1 MEGSYSVLQLENYGS
16 KVTPS
21 TRNFR
26 ELNQGEV
33 LIRVM
38 ATTIHPADLFILAG
52 AYGRYQPDVLP
63 IVPGFEGSGEIVKV
77 GEGVEPGLVG
87 KRASFI
93 GNPNKTGGYEGSWSQ
108 YIYVNRY
115 LVIPYESSTIPF
127 ERIAFAFVNPL
138 TVCGFIDTL
147 QKTNVSTVVQNG
159 AAGALGKMFI
169 RLCVKNNIKTI
180 NLVRKEE
187 QIEELRKLGAD
198 FVINTSSNGWET
210 QFEKLALENKAFAAF
225 ECVGDDTTAKL
236 LSLMP
241 DGSTVYNYGNLEAKP
256 IRGVSSGDLIFRDK
270 TLTGWWL
277 STWMSKLKPEEVF
290 KWFDSI
296 RQDLESTS
304 PIFETEFRKD
314 HYTLAN
320 FDEAFG
326 AYTKN
331 MSSGKAIIRPNG
343 N

>member
-1 MEGSYSVLQLENYGS
+1 MEGSYNVLQIEKYHT
-16 KVTPS
+16 KPTPS

-26 ELNQGEV
+26 ELKQGEV
-33 LIRVM
+33 LIKVM
-38 ATTIHPADLFILAG
+38 SSTIHPADLFFLAG
-52 AYGRYQPDVLP
+52 SYGRYQPDVFP

-87 KRASFI
+87 RRASFI
-93 GNPNKTGGYEGSWSQ
+93 CNPNKTGEYEGAWAQ
-108 YIYVNRY
+108 YVYVSRY
-115 LVIPYESSTIPF
+115 LVIPFESSTIPF
-127 ERIAFAFVNPL
+127 EKISFSFVNPI

-147 QKTNVSTVVQNG
+147 QKTNVSTVIQNG

-169 RLCVKNNIKTI
+169 RLCVQHKIKTI

-187 QIEELRKLGAD
+187 QINELKNLGAD
-198 FVINTSSNGWET
+198 YVINTSNNGWESE
-210 QFEKLALENKAFAAF
+210 FEKLALETKAYAAF

-277 STWMSKLKPEEVF
+277 STWLSKLKPEEIM
-290 KWFDSI
+290 KWFEHI
-296 RQDLESTS
+296 RQDLEGPN
-304 PIFETEFRKD
+304 PIFETEYRKD
-314 HYTLAN
+314 HYTLSN
-320 FDEAFG
+320 FDEAFA

-331 MSSGKAIIRPNG
+331 MSAGKAIIRPN